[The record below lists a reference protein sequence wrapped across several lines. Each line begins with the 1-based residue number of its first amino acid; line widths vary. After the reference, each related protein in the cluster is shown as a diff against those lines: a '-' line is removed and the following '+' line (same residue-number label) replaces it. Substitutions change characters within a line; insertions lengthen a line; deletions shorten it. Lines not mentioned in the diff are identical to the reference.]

1 MRFHWTQKQKKVITI
16 CCIAVFIL
24 FSVLICWFIGRPML
38 KFVSEPE
45 KFRAWVDGHGF
56 YGRLAFV
63 GMMVLQIFIAIIPG
77 EPLEI
82 GAGYAFGMWEGTLLC
97 MLGALIGSALVFLFV
112 RRFGIK
118 AVEVFFSKEKIH
130 SLRFL
135 RNKKKLNLWVFII
148 FAIPGTPKDLLC
160 YFVGLTEMKFS
171 TWMLITAVARI
182 PSIITSTIGGD
193 ALGMK
198 NYLFAIIVFAATM
211 LISGAGILIYHIIC
225 KKHEEKADG
234 HPDDD

>member
-1 MRFHWTQKQKKVITI
+1 MQFDFTPTQKKIISVS
-16 CCIAVFIL
+16 CIAVFLL
-24 FSVLICWFIGRPML
+24 FSALICWFVGRPML

-45 KFRAWVDGHGF
+45 KFRAWVDGLGI
-56 YGRLAFV
+56 YGRLAFI
-63 GMMVLQIFIAIIPG
+63 GMMVLQVFIAIIPG

-97 MLGALIGSALVFLFV
+97 MAGALIGSALVFLFV

-118 AVEVFFSKEKIH
+118 AVEVFFSREKIR

-135 RNKKKLNLWVFII
+135 QNQKKLNLWVFII

-160 YFVGLTEMKFS
+160 YFVGLTEMRFAN
-171 TWMLITAVARI
+171 WMLIISVARI
-182 PSIITSTIGGD
+182 PSVITSTIGGN

-198 NYLFAIIVFAATM
+198 NYLFAIMVFAATM
-211 LISGAGILIYHIIC
+211 LISAAGILIYRIIC
-225 KKHEEKADG
+225 KRHEGKAHEHSG
-234 HPDDD
+234 DD